1 MGKDF
6 ALTAIGRF
14 RDELSH
20 RGVTASKLV
29 LFGSYATGKQH
40 EWSDIDL
47 IVVSPDFEGKGLWE
61 RIQQVTRAILVTH
74 APIEP
79 IMLTPA
85 EWADENRMICQ
96 IARETG
102 EVVYSADA

>member
-6 ALTAIGRF
+6 ALTAIQRF
-14 RDELSH
+14 HDELSH
-20 RGVTASKLV
+20 QGVSASKLV

-47 IVVSPDFEGKGLWE
+47 IVISPDFEGKGLMD
-61 RIQQVTRAILVTH
+61 RVHQVTSAIMVTH